1 MFRTSGARSVLF
13 LAVALSIAAC
23 SSGGVAGA
31 TGTPGPSATPVASLA
46 PSIEPLPSSAPSQS
60 PAGSSVGLHQ
70 ASLTFAEIGNSTIT
84 GGATLT
90 DLGSETA
97 VSIGVVAAGIA
108 EPMPA
113 DIHVGTCADSSDA
126 IAFPLTDL
134 AGGSSN
140 TVVKIS
146 INNLLATPYSIEI
159 HRSKT
164 DNTVVACADIS
175 S

>member
-1 MFRTSGARSVLF
+1 MFRTFGARSGLLV
-13 LAVALSIAAC
+13 VALSLAAC

-31 TGTPGPSATPVASLA
+31 TGTPGPSPTPVATVA
-46 PSIEPLPSSAPSQS
+46 ESSAPSRS
-60 PAGSSVGLHQ
+60 PAASSVTLHQ
-70 ASLTFAEIGNSTIT
+70 ASVIFKAVGDSNIT
-84 GGATLT
+84 GGASLT

-97 VSIGVVAAGIA
+97 VTIGVVAAGIA

-113 DIHVGTCADSSDA
+113 DIHTGTCAKPSDA

-134 AGGSSN
+134 AAGASN
-140 TVVKIS
+140 TIVKIS

-175 S
+175 G

>member
-1 MFRTSGARSVLF
+1 MFRTSGARSVL
-13 LAVALSIAAC
+13 LLVVLSLAAC

-31 TGTPGPSATPVASLA
+31 TGTPGPSPSAGQ
-46 PSIEPLPSSAPSQS
+46 SIEPSPSAAPSQS
-60 PAGSSVGLHQ
+60 PAASAVTLHQ
-70 ASLTFAEIGNSTIT
+70 ASVIFKEVGNSKIT
-84 GGATLT
+84 GGASLT

-108 EPMPA
+108 EPMSA
-113 DIHVGTCADSSDA
+113 DIHTGTCANASDA

-134 AGGSSN
+134 AGGASN
-140 TVVKIS
+140 TIVKIS

-164 DNTVVACADIS
+164 DGTVVACADIS